1 MTERPDAP
9 RPAETPPPPYY
20 AVVFVSARTAADE
33 AGYAA
38 THERMLELVAGI
50 PGYLGVDS
58 ARDPDSGL
66 GITVAYFRDPPSIAA
81 WRRHPEHRAAQR
93 AGRRLWY
100 DAYHMHIALVER
112 AYRHDRAA
120 GPVRDA

>member
-1 MTERPDAP
+1 MAEGPDAP
-9 RPAETPPPPYY
+9 RPAEVADPPYY
-20 AVVFVSARTAADE
+20 AVVFVSARNGEDE

-38 THERMLELVAGI
+38 THARMLELVAGI

-58 ARDPDSGL
+58 ARDADGL
-66 GITVAYFRDPPSIAA
+66 GITVAYFRDRPAIAA

-93 AGRRLWY
+93 AGRQLWY
-100 DAYHMHIALVER
+100 DAYHMHIARVER